1 MGRRLLFNQG
11 FEWGRVPDE
20 ICGALPG
27 KKIRDHTRMAADR
40 GANKM
45 NDPLESRHS
54 SSRAYVH
61 WVILIL
67 LAIVVVV
74 QSWNLANDYV
84 KRRSKTVWDLKG
96 FSAIERSAIL
106 SEGMEFAE
114 YMSFLRDTVPENA
127 KVVMPPHQP
136 VQPLSNMGFAEYFL
150 MPRTIIN
157 CGSDEVRE
165 CVLRMTG
172 EHSYI
177 VTAWKF
183 PPKDAAESVK
193 KFIPFRNE
201 LGVYAPK

>member
-1 MGRRLLFNQG
+1 M
-11 FEWGRVPDE
+11 D
-20 ICGALPG
+20 
-27 KKIRDHTRMAADR
+27 DR
-40 GANKM
+40 Q
-45 NDPLESRHS
+45 ESRLS
-54 SSRAYVH
+54 SLRRFVY
-61 WVILIL
+61 WVIQALFL
-67 LAIVVVV
+67 IVVIV
-74 QSWNLANDYV
+74 QSRNLANDYV
-84 KRRSKTVWDLKG
+84 IHKSKAVWGLKG
-96 FSAIERSAIL
+96 FSAIDRSAIL
-106 SEGMEFAE
+106 AGGMEFAE

>member
-1 MGRRLLFNQG
+1 MGIPECIEGQG
-11 FEWGRVPDE
+11 TNE
-20 ICGALPG
+20 
-27 KKIRDHTRMAADR
+27 
-40 GANKM
+40 M
-45 NDPLESRHS
+45 NDPQESRQS
-54 SSRAYVH
+54 SLRRYVY
-61 WVILIL
+61 WVFQALVLIV
-67 LAIVVVV
+67 IIV
-74 QSWNLANDYV
+74 QSRNLANDYV
-84 KRRSKTVWDLKG
+84 IHKSKAVWNLKG

-106 SEGMEFAE
+106 SKGMEFAE
-114 YMSFLRDTVPENA
+114 YMSFLRETVPENA

-136 VQPLSNMGFAEYFL
+136 LQTLSNMGFAEYFL

-193 KFIPFRNE
+193 KFIPFKND

>member
-1 MGRRLLFNQG
+1 
-11 FEWGRVPDE
+11 
-20 ICGALPG
+20 
-27 KKIRDHTRMAADR
+27 
-40 GANKM
+40 M
-45 NDPLESRHS
+45 NDLQKSNQS
-54 SSRAYVH
+54 SLRRYVR
-61 WVILIL
+61 WGLQALILIV
-67 LAIVVVV
+67 AIA
-74 QSWNLANDYV
+74 QSWNLTNDYLIR
-84 KRRSKTVWDLKG
+84 KSKAVWDLKG
-96 FSAIERSAIL
+96 YSAIDRSAIL
-106 SEGMEFAE
+106 TEGMEFAE

-136 VQPLSNMGFAEYFL
+136 VQPLSNLGYVQYFL

-157 CGSDEVRE
+157 CGSNEVRE

>member
-1 MGRRLLFNQG
+1 
-11 FEWGRVPDE
+11 
-20 ICGALPG
+20 
-27 KKIRDHTRMAADR
+27 
-40 GANKM
+40 M
-45 NDPLESRHS
+45 NDLQESRQS
-54 SSRAYVH
+54 SLRRYVR
-61 WVILIL
+61 WVIQALFL
-67 LAIVVVV
+67 FVVIV

-84 KRRSKTVWDLKG
+84 IRKSKAVWDLMG
-96 FSAIERSAIL
+96 YSAIDRSAIL
-106 SEGMEFAE
+106 AEGMEFAE

-136 VQPLSNMGFAEYFL
+136 VQPLSNMGYGQYFL

>member
-1 MGRRLLFNQG
+1 VIQALF
-11 FEWGRVPDE
+11 V
-20 ICGALPG
+20 
-27 KKIRDHTRMAADR
+27 
-40 GANKM
+40 
-45 NDPLESRHS
+45 
-54 SSRAYVH
+54 
-61 WVILIL
+61 
-67 LAIVVVV
+67 IVVIV

-84 KRRSKTVWDLKG
+84 KHKSKAVWDLKEY
-96 FSAIERSAIL
+96 SAIDRSAIL

-114 YMSFLRDTVPENA
+114 YMAFLRDTVPENA

-136 VQPLSNMGFAEYFL
+136 VQPLSNMGYVQYFL

>member
-1 MGRRLLFNQG
+1 
-11 FEWGRVPDE
+11 
-20 ICGALPG
+20 
-27 KKIRDHTRMAADR
+27 
-40 GANKM
+40 M
-45 NDPLESRHS
+45 NDRQESRLS
-54 SSRAYVH
+54 SLRRFVY
-61 WVILIL
+61 WVIQALFL
-67 LAIVVVV
+67 IVVIV

-84 KRRSKTVWDLKG
+84 IQKSKAVWWLKG
-96 FSAIERSAIL
+96 FSAIDRSAIFT
-106 SEGMEFAE
+106 EGMEFAE

>member
-1 MGRRLLFNQG
+1 MPECIEDQ
-11 FEWGRVPDE
+11 
-20 ICGALPG
+20 
-27 KKIRDHTRMAADR
+27 
-40 GANKM
+40 GANEM
-45 NDPLESRHS
+45 NDRQEFRQVSLR
-54 SSRAYVH
+54 RYVH
-61 WVILIL
+61 WAIQALFIIIVI
-67 LAIVVVV
+67 V
-74 QSWNLANDYV
+74 QSRNLANDYV
-84 KRRSKTVWDLKG
+84 IHKSKAVWGLKG
-96 FSAIERSAIL
+96 FSAIDRSAIFT
-106 SEGMEFAE
+106 EGRGFAE
-114 YMSFLRDTVPENA
+114 YMSFLRDTIPENA

-136 VQPLSNMGFAEYFL
+136 VQPLSNLGFVQYFL

-157 CGSDEVRE
+157 CGIDEVRE

>member
-1 MGRRLLFNQG
+1 
-11 FEWGRVPDE
+11 
-20 ICGALPG
+20 
-27 KKIRDHTRMAADR
+27 
-40 GANKM
+40 M
-45 NDPLESRHS
+45 NDLQEPGQS
-54 SSRAYVH
+54 SLRRYVY
-61 WVILIL
+61 WVFQVLFV
-67 LAIVVVV
+67 IVVIV
-74 QSWNLANDYV
+74 QSRNLAYDYV
-84 KRRSKTVWDLKG
+84 IRKSKVVWDLKG

-106 SEGMEFAE
+106 AKGLEFAE
-114 YMSFLRDTVPENA
+114 YMSFLRETVPENA
-127 KVVMPPHQP
+127 KVVMPPHEP
-136 VQPLSNMGFAEYFL
+136 VQPLSNRGFAEYFL

>member
-1 MGRRLLFNQG
+1 
-11 FEWGRVPDE
+11 
-20 ICGALPG
+20 
-27 KKIRDHTRMAADR
+27 
-40 GANKM
+40 M
-45 NDPLESRHS
+45 NDLQESRQS
-54 SSRAYVH
+54 SLRMYVR
-61 WVILIL
+61 WVIQTLFL
-67 LAIVVVV
+67 IVVIV

-84 KRRSKTVWDLKG
+84 IRKSKAVWDLKG
-96 FSAIERSAIL
+96 YSAIDRSAIL

-114 YMSFLRDTVPENA
+114 YMAFLRDTVPENA

-136 VQPLSNMGFAEYFL
+136 VQPLSNMGYVQYFL

-157 CGSDEVRE
+157 CGTNEVRE

-172 EHSYI
+172 ENSYI

-193 KFIPFRNE
+193 TFIPFRNE

>member
-1 MGRRLLFNQG
+1 
-11 FEWGRVPDE
+11 
-20 ICGALPG
+20 
-27 KKIRDHTRMAADR
+27 
-40 GANKM
+40 M

-61 WVILIL
+61 RVILIL

-84 KRRSKTVWDLKG
+84 KRRIKTVWELKD

-114 YMSFLRDTVPENA
+114 YMSFLRDTGPENA
-127 KVVMPPHQP
+127 KVVLPPHQP
-136 VQPLSNMGFAEYFL
+136 VQTLSNIGFAEYFL
-150 MPRTIIN
+150 MPRTILN
-157 CGSDEVRE
+157 CGIDEVRE